1 MDDVAI
7 LSYTKMNNA
16 NIVNDSHSM
25 PISGGVG
32 VNQEQS
38 SAALLSLPVLL
49 VVWMRSTHTYLRST
63 FAHIAKLDE
72 VLDEY
77 ALFIIAQ
84 TLLATT
90 LYTELF
96 Q

>member
-16 NIVNDSHSM
+16 NIVNDSM
-25 PISGGVG
+25 PISGVG
-32 VNQEQS
+32 GYQEQS
-38 SAALLSLPVLL
+38 SAALLSLPVPLSCGC
-49 VVWMRSTHTYLRST
+49 VPHTHLRST